1 MVDRRDREFVFVG
14 VIGGHPHCGTA
25 HFSYDNSDGSG
36 PNLFDDE
43 DNDEDEEV
51 EACEE
56 EEDADAAA
64 EDPTTETKKDRVEA
78 PSAEQRMAAG
88 TAFVVT
94 RLLPAA
100 KLRFREFCHNMW
112 H

>member
-43 DNDEDEEV
+43 DNDEDEEEV
-51 EACEE
+51 EAGE
-56 EEDADAAA
+56 EEDYGDAET
-64 EDPTTETKKDRVEA
+64 EDPTATKDRAEA
-78 PSAEQRMAAG
+78 PSSG
-88 TAFVVT
+88 WP
-94 RLLPAA
+94 PAP
-100 KLRFREFCHNMW
+100 RSS
-112 H
+112 

>member
-36 PNLFDDE
+36 PNLFDG
-43 DNDEDEEV
+43 EDEEV
-51 EACEE
+51 EA
-56 EEDADAAA
+56 DADAET
-64 EDPTTETKKDRVEA
+64 EDPTATKKDRVEA
-78 PSAEQRMAAG
+78 PSAEQRVAAG